1 MDKKLLILLLL
12 LAFAGCVND
21 MPYTPRDTRPE
32 LVMNALIKA
41 GCDSNEV
48 WVGVS
53 KPGCVDTLTGDASIH
68 CHINGHMG
76 VVATEMPGQQRLR
89 RFVFSAPLDP
99 GDELL
104 LELLVEK
111 KRDGQTESKKA
122 TATVLVPTAPE
133 LGGIDTLT
141 VGDSASRQLEFRIK
155 MTDKTP
161 GADYYSLA
169 ITCTSEIELYREGV
183 LLGTEQ
189 FVRRCPLDTGDDLI
203 LSEDGIA
210 AANMDSMFDIRTP
223 NYYGSFFDS
232 QFDCASVTLRP
243 KVDKWQLNS
252 WYLTGFV
259 PYDSCY
265 VRPTLKVELSHIDV
279 RHYYY
284 LKALNSLE
292 GGASDLVLEDVAIPS
307 NVEGGIGFVGVSNSV
322 SQEFSLPSYYGLV
335 TYDDDPYDELP

>member
-1 MDKKLLILLLL
+1 MDKKLLILPLL
-12 LAFAGCVND
+12 LALAGCVND
-21 MPYTPRDTRPE
+21 MPYTPRNTEP
-32 LVMNALIKA
+32 LLIMNSLITV
-41 GCDSNEV
+41 DSDEHEV
-48 WVGVS
+48 WIGVS
-53 KPGCVDTLTGDASIH
+53 KPGCVDTLTGDAAVH
-68 CHINGHMG
+68 CHINDHMG
-76 VVATEMPGQQRLR
+76 VVATEKPGQQRLR
-89 RFVFSAPLDP
+89 RFVFSAPLKP
-99 GDELL
+99 GDKLD

-111 KRDGQTESKKA
+111 KRSGETVSKKA
-122 TATVLVPTAPE
+122 SASVTVPSAPE

-141 VGDSASRQLEFRIK
+141 VGDSASRQLAFRIR

-183 LLGTEQ
+183 LLSTEK

-210 AANMDSMFDIRTP
+210 AANMDSMFDIGTP
-223 NYYGSFFDS
+223 NYYGAFFDS
-232 QFDCASVTLRP
+232 QFDCSSVTLRP
-243 KVDKWQLNS
+243 KVDKSQLNS

-322 SQEFSLPSYYGLV
+322 SQEFSLPPYYGLV
-335 TYDDDPYDELP
+335 TYDDDPYEELP

>member
-1 MDKKLLILLLL
+1 MDKKLLILPLL
-12 LAFAGCVND
+12 LALAGCVND
-21 MPYTPRDTRPE
+21 MPYTPRNTEP
-32 LVMNALIKA
+32 LLIMNSLITV
-41 GCDSNEV
+41 DSDEHEV
-48 WVGVS
+48 WIGVS
-53 KPGCVDTLTGDASIH
+53 KPGCVDTLTGDAAVH
-68 CHINGHMG
+68 CHINDHMG
-76 VVATEMPGQQRLR
+76 VVATEKPGRQGLR
-89 RFVFSAPLDP
+89 RFVFSAPLKP
-99 GDELL
+99 GDKLD

-111 KRDGQTESKKA
+111 KRSGETVSKKA
-122 TATVLVPTAPE
+122 SASVTVPSAPE

-141 VGDSASRQLEFRIK
+141 VGDSASRQLAFRIR

-210 AANMDSMFDIRTP
+210 AANMDSMFDIGTP
-223 NYYGSFFDS
+223 NYYGAFFDS
-232 QFDCASVTLRP
+232 QFDCSSVTLRP
-243 KVDKWQLNS
+243 KVDKSQLNS

-322 SQEFSLPSYYGLV
+322 SQEFSLPPYYGLV
-335 TYDDDPYDELP
+335 TYDDDPYEELP